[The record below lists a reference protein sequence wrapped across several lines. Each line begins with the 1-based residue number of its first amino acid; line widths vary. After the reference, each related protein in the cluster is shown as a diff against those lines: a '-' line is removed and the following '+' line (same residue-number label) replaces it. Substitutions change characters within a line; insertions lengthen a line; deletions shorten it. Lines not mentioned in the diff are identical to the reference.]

1 MQLLHHGIS
10 EQVPLLIEMHMLF
23 NEGFIRTP
31 MAHAVPEKVLSEMKR
46 RIAMRRLGK
55 AEDVANLALFL
66 ASSER
71 SGYITGETFECS
83 GMLRL

>member
-1 MQLLHHGIS
+1 
-10 EQVPLLIEMHMLF
+10 MLSF
-23 NEGFIRTP
+23 WAGFIHTP
-31 MAHAVPEKVLSEMKR
+31 MAHAVPEKVLAEMKH

-71 SGYITGETFECS
+71 SGYITGEVMECS

>member
-1 MQLLHHGIS
+1 
-10 EQVPLLIEMHMLF
+10 
-23 NEGFIRTP
+23 
-31 MAHAVPEKVLSEMKR
+31 MAHAVPEKVLAEMKR

-71 SGYITGETFECS
+71 SGYITGEAIECS